1 MTARGRRDNSGWR
14 WTALRAHARSEHG
27 LTLVE
32 TLIALAIM
40 AAVVTAIA
48 ALVGQTAQQYSRT
61 EEILLAGTLADNL
74 LIEELARPDAPS
86 EGEDEGVVEFAGR
99 EWAFVRRIGAPDRE
113 LVQISIDVRRADET
127 RVLASSTTL
136 RGPS

>member
-1 MTARGRRDNSGWR
+1 MTDRARDQR
-14 WTALRAHARSEHG
+14 G

-40 AAVVTAIA
+40 ASVVTAIA

-61 EEILLAGTLADNL
+61 EDIVLASVLADNL

-99 EWAFVRRIGAPDRE
+99 EWAFVRRVGAANRE
-113 LVQISIDVRRADET
+113 LVQVTIDVRRTDSVS
-127 RVLASSTTL
+127 VLATATTL
-136 RGPS
+136 RGPP